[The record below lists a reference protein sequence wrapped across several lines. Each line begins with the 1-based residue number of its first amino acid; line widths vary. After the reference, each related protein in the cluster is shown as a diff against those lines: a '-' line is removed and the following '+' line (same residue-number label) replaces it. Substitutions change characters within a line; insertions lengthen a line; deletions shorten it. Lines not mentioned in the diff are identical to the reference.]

1 MPMYE
6 YQCRN
11 CKHRFERI
19 RKFSDRALKTCP
31 ECGGRLEQLVSASSV
46 RFKGSGWYAT
56 DYPSKGSGKSSGE
69 GAGEKAGSEKAGS
82 DSATAGSE
90 TKPET
95 KPKSETSPKKSQD
108 KKK

>member
-6 YQCRN
+6 YQCRK

-56 DYPSKGSGKSSGE
+56 DYARKGSGKASGE
-69 GAGEKAGSEKAGS
+69 GAGGKTGE
-82 DSATAGSE
+82 SATAGAE
-90 TKPET
+90 TKPEA
-95 KPKSETSPKKSQD
+95 KPKSEPAPKKSH
-108 KKK
+108 KK

>member
-6 YQCRN
+6 YQCRK
-11 CKHRFERI
+11 CKHHFERI

-56 DYPSKGSGKSSGE
+56 DYPSKGSSKTSKE
-69 GAGEKAGSEKAGS
+69 GASEKAGSEPP
-82 DSATAGSE
+82 SAASE
-90 TKPET
+90 TKLET
-95 KPKSETSPKKSQD
+95 KPKSEPASKKSHD

>member
-1 MPMYE
+1 MPLYE
-6 YQCRN
+6 YQCRK

-56 DYPSKGSGKSSGE
+56 DYASKSSGKTSKE
-69 GAGEKAGSEKAGS
+69 GAGEKSGSESA
-82 DSATAGSE
+82 SATAE

-95 KPKSETSPKKSQD
+95 KPKSEPPKKSH
-108 KKK
+108 KK

>member
-6 YQCRN
+6 YQCRK

-56 DYPSKGSGKSSGE
+56 DYASKTSGKTSKE
-69 GAGEKAGSEKAGS
+69 GAGEKAGSE
-82 DSATAGSE
+82 SATAGAE
-90 TKPET
+90 TKPEA
-95 KPKSETSPKKSQD
+95 KPKPETSPKKSQ
-108 KKK
+108 KK

>member
-1 MPMYE
+1 MPLYE
-6 YQCRN
+6 YQCRK

-56 DYPSKGSGKSSGE
+56 DYASKSSGKTSKE
-69 GAGEKAGSEKAGS
+69 GASEKAGSEGA
-82 DSATAGSE
+82 SATA
-90 TKPET
+90 ET
-95 KPKSETSPKKSQD
+95 KPKSEPPKKSH
-108 KKK
+108 KK